1 MSDRTIV
8 EANGVR
14 LCAQT
19 FGDPAEPAILLVHGA
34 AASMRA
40 WEDELCV
47 RLAEGGRFV
56 IRYDHRDT
64 GQSVSYAPGA
74 PSYTLRDLMA
84 DAVGLLD
91 VFGVRSAHLVGR
103 SMGGGIVM
111 QAALD
116 HADRVASL
124 TLVGTSP
131 GGPGLP
137 AMSPEFLAYVSGP
150 GPDWSQRTAVI
161 DHILGLFR
169 IFSGGSGHF
178 DEATMRNLVDSE
190 LERTMNIASSQVNH
204 FVMDVGSSPRD
215 RLGEITMPTL
225 VIHGAQ
231 DPVFPLGHALAL
243 QNEIHGAQLLV
254 LERTGH
260 ELPRASW
267 DLVVPSILKHTSVGP
282 SNRATKES

>member
-1 MSDRTIV
+1 MTQRQRPAMSDRKMV

-19 FGDPAEPAILLVHGA
+19 FGDPAQRAILLVHGA

-40 WEDELCV
+40 WEDEFCLG
-47 RLAEGGRFV
+47 LAEGGRFV

-64 GQSVSYAPGA
+64 GQSVSYEPGA
-74 PSYTLRDLMA
+74 PPYTLRDLVS

-91 VFGVRSAHLVGR
+91 VFGIQSAHFVGR
-103 SMGGGIVM
+103 SMGGGIVL

-116 HADRVASL
+116 YADRVGSL
-124 TLVGTSP
+124 TLIGTSP

-137 AMSPEFLAYVSGP
+137 AMSQEFLAYVRAP
-150 GPDWSQRTAVI
+150 GPDWSQRAAVI
-161 DHILGLFR
+161 DHIIGLLR

-178 DEATMRNLVDSE
+178 DETTMRDLVGSE
-190 LERTMNIASSQVNH
+190 LERTVNIASSQVNH
-204 FVMDVGSSPRD
+204 FVMDVGRSSRD
-215 RLGEITMPTL
+215 RLAEIDAPTL
-225 VIHGAQ
+225 VIHGAK

-243 QNEIHGAQLLV
+243 QKEIRGAQLLV

-260 ELPRASW
+260 ELPPASW
-267 DLVVPSILKHTSVGP
+267 DLVIPSILKHTSG
-282 SNRATKES
+282 